1 MMYNLFYYALFLVIF
16 ILDRITKQYAL
27 ACAVQPQVMNEYVSF
42 ELMFNRGVSW
52 SMFHSDTTLVFG
64 LVTAVVMGITASL
77 AYYAYK
83 RMCAG
88 HSIIGELLILAGASS
103 NIIDRCIYHGVI
115 DFIVLACGSWTV
127 PVFNVA
133 DVSIII
139 GVILML
145 WTHGRDL

>member
-1 MMYNLFYYALFLVIF
+1 M
-16 ILDRITKQYAL
+16 DRITKQSAL
-27 ACAVQPQVMNEYVSF
+27 TYAVQPQVVNDYVSF

-52 SMFHSDTTLVFG
+52 SMFHSDTTLTFG
-64 LVTAVVMGITASL
+64 LVTVAVMGITVSL
-77 AYYAYK
+77 TYYAYR
-83 RMCAG
+83 RMYAG
-88 HSIIGELLILAGASS
+88 HTIIGELLILAGASS

-115 DFIVLACGSWTV
+115 DFVALTCGSWTF
-127 PVFNVA
+127 PVFNIA